1 VGKRTGLRVYG
12 LGPAKCRMRY
22 SCNRIGDRCV
32 DKGGI
37 HAGDYGRI
45 AGLQGRSWL
54 GDRPTRGQ
62 PQAA

>member
-32 DKGGI
+32 DNSGI
-37 HAGDYGRI
+37 HAGDYGGS
-45 AGLQGRSWL
+45 AGLRDRSWL